1 MPKTMRQ
8 LSIVQLFSWFPLF
21 ILWVYSTT
29 AISQHYF
36 GVPIDFN
43 AETETN
49 IDIRRAFDEAGNWV
63 GICFAMYSLVAA
75 LFSIIMP
82 KLIKLTNRKNGIF
95 HITCFRWTRVYFYL
109 FL

>member
-1 MPKTMRQ
+1 VTVIKTKEYPPKEFEEYNDITEEDKAQKEGFWKLLTNMPKTMQ
-8 LSIVQLFSWFPLF
+8 TAVYCSIILMVPF
-21 ILWVYSTT
+21 ILYYGYILPT

-63 GICFAMYSLVAA
+63 GMMFCHV
-75 LFSIIMP
+75 
-82 KLIKLTNRKNGIF
+82 
-95 HITCFRWTRVYFYL
+95 
-109 FL
+109 